1 MNEHEVEEKK
11 SFWIIYALVAV
22 FYVAMAIT
30 YGVVVHKAAEDGAND
45 VLPSD
50 DAANAAATKDMP
62 AFTEQLY
69 SYVESAILQ

>member
-45 VLPSD
+45 VP
-50 DAANAAATKDMP
+50 P
-62 AFTEQLY
+62 
-69 SYVESAILQ
+69 